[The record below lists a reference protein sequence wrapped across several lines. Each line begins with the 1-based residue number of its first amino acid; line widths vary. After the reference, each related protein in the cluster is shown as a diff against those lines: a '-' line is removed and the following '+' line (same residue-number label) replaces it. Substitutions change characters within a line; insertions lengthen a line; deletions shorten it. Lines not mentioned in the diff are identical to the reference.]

1 MLDFRME
8 TFVTVCKYMNY
19 TKAAND
25 LHITQPAVSQ
35 HMRHIEEEYGVK
47 LFEFQGK
54 KLFLTKDGRA
64 LLNMAVTWQHDDQAL
79 RRKFQENAAGQ
90 RHLIFGVT
98 LTIGEYVIGDYLAGY
113 MKKHPHTQISLTIAN
128 TEGLLKKLDEG
139 EIDFA
144 VVEGY
149 FEKSDYDFQL
159 FRKERYIGV
168 ASPYGAKVKM
178 SGEKCG
184 WPRIF
189 GETLIVREQGSG
201 TREVLERALRE
212 DGYQIGDFDNVVEI
226 SNMNAIKSI
235 VMGGGGISFL
245 YEAAVKKEIGE
256 GSLVELPVEGFPKY
270 HDFTFI
276 WRKNSIFSQQYKE
289 LLCQMTNAT

>member
-19 TKAAND
+19 TKAASA

-35 HMRHIEEEYGVK
+35 HIRHMEEEYGVK
-47 LFEFQGK
+47 LFGFQGK
-54 KLFLTKDGRA
+54 KMFLTKSGHQ
-64 LLNMAVTWQHDDQAL
+64 LLNMVTTWKHDDQAL
-79 RRKFQENAAGQ
+79 LRSFKENETG
-90 RHLIFGVT
+90 RHQLIFGVT
-98 LTIGEYVIGDYLAGY
+98 MTIGEYVIGDHLARY
-113 MKKHPHTQISLTIAN
+113 MKRYPDTQIRLTIAN
-128 TEGLLKKLDEG
+128 TEGLLKKLDDG

-168 ASPYGAKVKM
+168 GSPPSA
-178 SGEKCG
+178 GEYMGRFCG
-184 WPRIF
+184 WPELF
-189 GETLIVREQGSG
+189 EETLIVREHGSG

-212 DGYQIGDFDNVVEI
+212 DGRQIRDFCNVVEI

-245 YEAAVKKEIGE
+245 YEAAVRRELKEGT
-256 GSLVELPVEGFPKY
+256 LVELPIQGFPQY

-276 WRKNSIFSQQYKE
+276 WRKNSIFSEQYKE
-289 LLCQMTNAT
+289 LFCQMTNVE